1 MIKVYYICAALLF
14 VGALSMPSEYYQ
26 LLRWVICPVAA
37 FLAYI
42 YHELDKMPW
51 AIGFSIV
58 ALIFNPFIPLYL
70 YDKFTWAVIDIAAG
84 IMFLV
89 TAKGFKTSE

>member
-1 MIKVYYICAALLF
+1 
-14 VGALSMPSEYYQ
+14 MPSEYYQ

-51 AIGFSIV
+51 AIGFGIV

-70 YDKFTWAVIDIAAG
+70 DNYRYCRWNNV
-84 IMFLV
+84 L
-89 TAKGFKTSE
+89 SYC